1 MRPAVK
7 LDNPFGVN
15 VQIYIFSQNGRS
27 CNIFAQFFFE
37 FPVAPDFA
45 LLGSKFLNILFYLL
59 TKKDFLQTNQ
69 RAVLKWQL
77 FVVKQFIEVGAKLGL
92 LELKQAIGLI
102 R

>member
-37 FPVAPDFA
+37 FPIASDFA
-45 LLGSKFLNILFYLL
+45 LLGSKFLNIF
-59 TKKDFLQTNQ
+59 F
-69 RAVLKWQL
+69 
-77 FVVKQFIEVGAKLGL
+77 
-92 LELKQAIGLI
+92 
-102 R
+102 